1 MIIKSRIAGSLYSPA
16 WFAALG
22 LVLCASTAQGGV
34 WSCTHGQ
41 SGNIEYPDRLVAA
54 ARNRTG
60 QGLDFTQKPDDGNWV
75 QFAPPSVLGNTVRY
89 IGLQFWTGSADA
101 IVDYVHVYDLGEK
114 VYSFDG
120 LGWSNGWHTQVLD
133 LGSDVSFNAIG
144 ISVGVSTGAAATSH
158 RFIFTG
164 ACAFVTSP
172 G

>member
-1 MIIKSRIAGSLYSPA
+1 MIIKYRIAGSLYFPA

-22 LVLCASTAQGGV
+22 LVLCANTAQGGV
-34 WSCTHGQ
+34 WSCTHGHR
-41 SGNIEYPDRLVAA
+41 GNIEYPDRLVVAT
-54 ARNRTG
+54 RDRTG
-60 QGLDFTQKPDDGNWV
+60 QGLDFTQIPDDGNWV
-75 QFAPPSVLGNTVRY
+75 HFAPPSVLGSTVRY

-101 IVDYVHVYDLGEK
+101 IVDYVHVYDLGQK

-120 LGWSNGWHTQVLD
+120 LGWSDGWHTQVLD

-144 ISVGVSTGAAATSH
+144 ISVGISTGAAATSH